1 MPESKREHATGESSV
16 STDSVNPKQI
26 KCIMIGIALILLINL
41 ALTAVGVV
49 LGMQVKSEVE
59 GVEQKLG
66 PVMEMAEWLES
77 SGVLDGVDAAM
88 QMPGN

>member
-1 MPESKREHATGESSV
+1 
-16 STDSVNPKQI
+16 
-26 KCIMIGIALILLINL
+26 MIGIALILFMNL
-41 ALTAVGVV
+41 ALTVVGVV
-49 LGMQVKSEVE
+49 LGLQVKTEVE
-59 GVEQKLG
+59 GIEQDLA